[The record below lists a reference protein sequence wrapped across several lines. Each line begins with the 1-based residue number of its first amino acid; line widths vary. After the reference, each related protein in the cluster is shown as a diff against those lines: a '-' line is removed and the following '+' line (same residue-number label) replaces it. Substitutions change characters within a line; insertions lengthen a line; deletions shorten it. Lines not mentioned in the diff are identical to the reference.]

1 MTDQLLTDEAM
12 KEAQTF
18 YERLC
23 VEYPN
28 HSLADLCCDNV
39 IDLNQYIVIL
49 LYLMEE
55 EE

>member
-12 KEAQTF
+12 KEAQTL
-18 YERLC
+18 YERWGL
-23 VEYPN
+23 EYPN
-28 HSLADLCCDNV
+28 HSLADLHCDNV
-39 IDLNQYIVIL
+39 IDLNQYIIML